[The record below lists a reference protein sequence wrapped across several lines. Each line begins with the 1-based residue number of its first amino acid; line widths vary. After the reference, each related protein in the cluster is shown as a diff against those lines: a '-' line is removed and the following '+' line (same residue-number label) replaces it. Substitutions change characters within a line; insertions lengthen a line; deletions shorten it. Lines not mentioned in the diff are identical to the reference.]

1 MAIVQKIKEE
11 KNKSENNEKLKIK
24 LGMAYA
30 FFVFII
36 GAIVNYKE
44 PFDAN
49 PDISPKPIHIFLWVL
64 LYLPIIFVPIIYHWK
79 LSDVGFSIT
88 PISILLT
95 LFFIISCSLM
105 TAEKSVSLYGIFSE
119 ALARTGEE
127 FFFRGY
133 IFLLVK
139 IIFNNN
145 RRPWVW
151 AVIISSICFTL
162 VHTQTFQPSYFTS
175 GTESMTVFIV
185 QRLLNVFMVGIVLA
199 LIRYFSKSI
208 LPCSVAHA
216 VLTGGAFT
224 VPFVIVI
231 YALPALW
238 DFKRNGNR
246 FPDWKL

>member
-1 MAIVQKIKEE
+1 MVNKIKEE

-24 LGMAYA
+24 LGLAYA
-30 FFVFII
+30 FIVLII
-36 GAIVNYKE
+36 GAIINYKE

-49 PDISPKPIHIFLWVL
+49 PDISPNPMHIFSWIL
-64 LYLPIIFVPIIYHWK
+64 LYLPIIFVPIIFHWK

-95 LFFIISCSLM
+95 LFIVMSCSLI
-105 TAEKSVSLYGIFSE
+105 TTVKSVSLYGFFSE

-139 IIFNNN
+139 TIFNNN
-145 RRPWVW
+145 RRSWIW

-175 GTESMTVFIV
+175 GTESTTFFIV
-185 QRLLNVFMVGIVLA
+185 QRLLNVLMVGIVLA
-199 LIRYFSKSI
+199 LMRYFSKSI
-208 LPCSVAHA
+208 LPGSAAHA